1 MKIWS
6 DLSMLIKLVVVCL
19 IIGFALGLCSAGALL
34 NWSPDRPIPKPSV
47 MAHYTEALAAP
58 DAPA

>member
-34 NWSPDRPIPKPSV
+34 DWSPDRPIPKPSV
-47 MAHYTEALAAP
+47 MAYNTEAA
-58 DAPA
+58 